1 MTIRSISVSVLSC
14 AMLLVSCTERQD
26 DIPLVYDKE
35 TVVVWTPQSNQ
46 EFPEYGLDVPQED
59 LPSPFAWAS
68 GKGEVKKFKD
78 WAKRRSEI
86 SMMIQYYETGIK
98 PVTGPEDVKARMS
111 GDTLYVDVTANGET
125 LSLSARIFYPDT
137 DVPGP
142 YPIMIGASRMSL
154 PRSIFLER
162 PIALMDFNERQVCNY
177 GQWGPHDSRGSYAF
191 DRLYPDL
198 EDNGTYI
205 DWAWGFSRIIDALQ
219 QLGPEVTNID
229 TRHIGV
235 TGCSYAGKM
244 ALFCGA
250 FDERVALTIAQEP
263 GGGGAAAWR
272 VSRTLDN
279 VEDLDHTDY
288 NWFMHSFK
296 EKFGGEKV
304 YKLPYDRH
312 ELCAMVFPR
321 ALLMLGNT
329 DYPWLAD
336 ESGYVSMNAA
346 RKVWERF
353 GVEDRMG
360 YSING
365 GHPHCMLPE
374 SQYPEVEAFVD
385 KFLLGKSDVNT
396 IVTKAEQFEGK
407 TDLSRW
413 IKF

>member
-1 MTIRSISVSVLSC
+1 M
-14 AMLLVSCTERQD
+14 A
-26 DIPLVYDKE
+26 
-35 TVVVWTPQSNQ
+35 WTPQSNQ

-86 SMMIQYYETGIK
+86 SRMIQYYETGIK
-98 PVTGPEDVKARMS
+98 PVTDPEDVKARMS

-191 DRLYPDL
+191 DRLYPYL

-235 TGCSYAGKM
+235 TGCSYAGKW
-244 ALFCGA
+244 LFSA
-250 FDERVALTIAQEP
+250 VP
-263 GGGGAAAWR
+263 
-272 VSRTLDN
+272 
-279 VEDLDHTDY
+279 
-288 NWFMHSFK
+288 
-296 EKFGGEKV
+296 
-304 YKLPYDRH
+304 
-312 ELCAMVFPR
+312 
-321 ALLMLGNT
+321 LM
-329 DYPWLAD
+329 
-336 ESGYVSMNAA
+336 
-346 RKVWERF
+346 
-353 GVEDRMG
+353 
-360 YSING
+360 NG
-365 GHPHCMLPE
+365 WP
-374 SQYPEVEAFVD
+374 
-385 KFLLGKSDVNT
+385 
-396 IVTKAEQFEGK
+396 
-407 TDLSRW
+407 
-413 IKF
+413 

>member
-1 MTIRSISVSVLSC
+1 M
-14 AMLLVSCTERQD
+14 A
-26 DIPLVYDKE
+26 
-35 TVVVWTPQSNQ
+35 WTPQSNQ

-86 SMMIQYYETGIK
+86 SRMIQYYETGIK
-98 PVTGPEDVKARMS
+98 PVTGPEDVTAWMS

-296 EKFGGEKV
+296 EKFGGE
-304 YKLPYDRH
+304 
-312 ELCAMVFPR
+312 
-321 ALLMLGNT
+321 
-329 DYPWLAD
+329 
-336 ESGYVSMNAA
+336 
-346 RKVWERF
+346 
-353 GVEDRMG
+353 
-360 YSING
+360 
-365 GHPHCMLPE
+365 
-374 SQYPEVEAFVD
+374 
-385 KFLLGKSDVNT
+385 
-396 IVTKAEQFEGK
+396 
-407 TDLSRW
+407 
-413 IKF
+413 

>member
-1 MTIRSISVSVLSC
+1 MCT
-14 AMLLVSCTERQD
+14 MLLASCKCEQKEL
-26 DIPLVYDKE
+26 PLVYEEENTGAKYL
-35 TVVVWTPQSNQ
+35 TSGKL
-46 EFPEYGLDVPQED
+46 EFPEFGLDNPIED

-68 GKGEVKKFKD
+68 GKGEVKSFKD
-78 WAKRRSEI
+78 WEKRRNEI
-86 SMMIQYYETGIK
+86 SAMIQYYETGTK
-98 PVTGPEDVKARMS
+98 PVTDRENIEARMS
-111 GDTLYVDVTANGET
+111 GDTLFVDVTVNGQT
-125 LSLSARIFYPDT
+125 LSLFSRIFYPDT

-142 YPIMIGASRMSL
+142 YPIMIGSSRMSL
-154 PRSIFLER
+154 PREIFTER

-177 GQWGPHDSRGSYAF
+177 GQWGPHDSRGSYSF
-191 DRLYPDL
+191 DRLFPEL
-198 EDNGTYI
+198 EANGAYI
-205 DWAWGFSRIIDALQ
+205 EWAWGFSRIIDGLQ
-219 QLGPEVTNID
+219 ILGPEVTNID
-229 TRHIGV
+229 TKHIGV

-272 VSRTLDN
+272 VSRTLEN
-279 VEDLDHTDY
+279 VEDLEHTDY
-288 NWFMHSFK
+288 NWFMTSFK
-296 EKFGGEKV
+296 DKFSGENV
-304 YKLPYDRH
+304 NKLPYDRH

-346 RKVWERF
+346 RKVWEKF

-365 GHPHCMLPE
+365 GHPHCMLPK

-385 KFLLGKSDVNT
+385 KFLLGKEDANT
-396 IVTKAEQFEGK
+396 IVTKAELFEGK
-407 TDLSRW
+407 TDLSKW